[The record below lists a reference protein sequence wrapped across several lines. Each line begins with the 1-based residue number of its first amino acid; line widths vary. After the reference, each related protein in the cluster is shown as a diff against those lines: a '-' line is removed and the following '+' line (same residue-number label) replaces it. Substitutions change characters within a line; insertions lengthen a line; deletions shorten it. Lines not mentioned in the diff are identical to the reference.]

1 MKFLI
6 IENLMVKTK
15 KSLSQN
21 FLLDK
26 NISKKI
32 VNQTFIRNK
41 LILEIGPGYGFLT
54 DNILEKNPK
63 KILLVEKDIKLKKI
77 LQEKYKGNKKIEI
90 IGDDILKTNFNK
102 FKNLIVIS
110 NLPYNISSK
119 IILYLFYYNA
129 NIDEMILMIQKEMSV
144 KFDYNLPNMNKYKF
158 LTKIVSDYSRCFDVS
173 SNVFFP
179 KPKVKSTIVKFK
191 FNHKNIDLEKA
202 NNFSKMIFKN
212 IRKKINNNIKSKFDN
227 KLLNKRVNQLNIDEL
242 LTIYNLF

>member
-1 MKFLI
+1 
-6 IENLMVKTK
+6 MVKPK

-32 VNQTFIRNK
+32 VNQTFIKNRF
-41 LILEIGPGYGFLT
+41 ILEIGPGYGFLT

-63 KILLVEKDIKLKKI
+63 KLYLIEKDYKLKKE
-77 LQEKYKGNKKIEI
+77 LQKKYKNNNKIEI
-90 IGDDILKTNFNK
+90 IGEDILKTDFNN
-102 FKNLIVIS
+102 FKNLIIIS

-119 IILYLFYYNA
+119 IILYLFSFSK
-129 NIDEMILMIQKEMSV
+129 NIDEMIFMIQKEMAI
-144 KFDYNLPNMNKYKF
+144 KFDYNLPKMNKYKF

-191 FNHKNIDLEKA
+191 FNQNKNDLDRAK
-202 NNFSKMIFKN
+202 NFSKRIFKN
-212 IRKKINNNIKSKFDN
+212 VRKKINNNIKLKLDN
-227 KLLNKRVNQLNIDEL
+227 KILNKRVNELNINEL
-242 LTIYNLF
+242 LTIYNFF